1 MDAQP
6 DLERVIRSDAGRLV
20 ARLARV
26 VDFDTAE
33 DAVAEAV
40 ADAWATWPVAGV
52 PRNPA
57 GWLATAA
64 HRNAIDRLRSRERT
78 QRLLDRLG
86 ADPTWASGQFDAPD
100 VPDWAG
106 PPHGAS
112 LSLAPPASAATAP
125 RGIAHAD
132 ERIPMLFAAC
142 HPALPV
148 ESRLPLTLRAVVGLT
163 TEQIARAFLTPAPT
177 IGQRI
182 SRAKRKI
189 VSAGISLRVPEVEDL
204 PARLGDVLSV
214 CALMYNEGYLT
225 SSGPAMD
232 DRALAA
238 DAIWLATLIAAA
250 FPQEPEALGLLALMT
265 LQDARREARTSGG
278 RLVRLPEQDRSLY
291 RTADIT
297 RAVGLIERAAAL
309 GGGHAGRFQL
319 QAAIAAVHCEA
330 PTWPETDWLQIVILY
345 DMLLHLDPSPVTRLN
360 RAIASAEV
368 FGPEQALVEVDVLGG
383 RLGSYAPWHATRA
396 ELLRRIG
403 RDAEARDAD
412 RVGLTLTSNPAEQV
426 LLRERIVG
434 GRRGPD
440 DDGQGPGPRTQDP
453 TD

>member
-1 MDAQP
+1 VDTQL

-40 ADAWATWPVAGV
+40 ADAWATWPRTGV
-52 PRNPA
+52 PRNPT

-64 HRNAIDRLRSRERT
+64 HRNAIDRLRTQQRT

-86 ADPTWASGQFDAPD
+86 ADPTWAAGQVDPADEPVWPETPPGTSRPTDSPAP
-100 VPDWAG
+100 AMG
-106 PPHGAS
+106 SRRAA
-112 LSLAPPASAATAP
+112 APP
-125 RGIAHAD
+125 D

-189 VSAGISLRVPEVEDL
+189 VSAGISLRVPEAEAL
-204 PARLGDVLSV
+204 SARLGDVLSV

-225 SSGPAMD
+225 STGPAMD

-250 FPQEPEALGLLALMT
+250 FPYEPEALGLLALMT
-265 LQDARREARTSGG
+265 LQDARREARTAGG

-291 RTADIT
+291 RAGDIA
-297 RAVGLIERAAAL
+297 RAVDLIERAAAV
-309 GGGHAGRFQL
+309 GGGRAGRFQL

-330 PTWPETDWLQIVILY
+330 PTWQDTDWLQIVILY
-345 DMLLHLDPSPVTRLN
+345 DMLLHLDPSPVTALN

-368 FGPEQALVEVDVLGG
+368 FGPERALLEVDALGI
-383 RLGSYAPWHATRA
+383 RLGSYAQWHATRA
-396 ELLRRIG
+396 ELMRRLG
-403 RDAEARDAD
+403 RDDDARDAD
-412 RVGLTLTSNPAEQV
+412 RVALTLTSNPAEQV

-434 GRRGPD
+434 NPSRVSDPQTRSEPEGRVD
-440 DDGQGPGPRTQDP
+440 
-453 TD
+453 

>member
-1 MDAQP
+1 VDAQP
-6 DLERVIRSDAGRLV
+6 DLERAIRSDAGRLV

-40 ADAWATWPVAGV
+40 ADAWASWPVVGV
-52 PRNPA
+52 PRNPT

-78 QRLLDRLG
+78 QRLVDRLG
-86 ADPTWASGQFDAPD
+86 ADPTWASRRVDPPE
-100 VPDWAG
+100 VPDWPG
-106 PPHGAS
+106 PESGPGPGRRQPSSAS
-112 LSLAPPASAATAP
+112 GLPRASASGLPRASAP
-125 RGIAHAD
+125 AD

-163 TEQIARAFLTPAPT
+163 TDQIARAFLTPAPT

-189 VSAGISLRVPEVEDL
+189 VSAGISLRVPDAEEL

-225 SSGPAMD
+225 SAGPAMD

-250 FPQEPEALGLLALMT
+250 FPHEPEALGLLALMT

-278 RLVRLPEQDRSLY
+278 RLVRLPDQDRSLY

-309 GGGHAGRFQL
+309 GGGRTGPFQL

-345 DMLLHLDPSPVTRLN
+345 DMLLHLDPSPVTALN

-368 FGPEQALVEVDVLGG
+368 FGPERALLEVDAVGG
-383 RLGSYAPWHATRA
+383 RLGSYAQWHATRA
-396 ELLRRIG
+396 ELLRRLD
-403 RDAEARDAD
+403 RHDEAREAD
-412 RVGLTLTSNPAEQV
+412 RIALTLTSNPAEQA
-426 LLRERIVG
+426 LLRERIMG
-434 GRRGPD
+434 TP
-440 DDGQGPGPRTQDP
+440 QGLA
-453 TD
+453 

>member
-6 DLERVIRSDAGRLV
+6 DLERAIRSDAGRLV

-33 DAVAEAV
+33 DSVAEAV
-40 ADAWATWPVAGV
+40 ADAWATWPVSGV
-52 PRNPA
+52 PRNPT

-64 HRNAIDRLRSRERT
+64 HRNAIDRLRSRART
-78 QRLLDRLG
+78 QKLLDRLG
-86 ADPTWASGQFDAPD
+86 TDPTWASGQVDPPD
-100 VPDWAG
+100 DPPWPG
-106 PPHGAS
+106 PPPAS
-112 LSLAPPASAATAP
+112 GRPAGAPPASAAASRATAP
-125 RGIAHAD
+125 PD

-189 VSAGISLRVPEVEDL
+189 VSAGISLRVPDAEDL
-204 PARLGDVLSV
+204 PGRLGDVLSV
-214 CALMYNEGYLT
+214 CALMYNEGYL
-225 SSGPAMD
+225 SSAGPAMD

-278 RLVRLPEQDRSLY
+278 RLVRLPDQDRSLY

-297 RAVGLIERAAAL
+297 RAVGLIERAATL
-309 GGGHAGRFQL
+309 GGGRAGRFQL

-330 PTWPETDWLQIVILY
+330 PTWQDTDWLQIVILY

-360 RAIASAEV
+360 RAIASAEL
-368 FGPEQALVEVDVLGG
+368 FDSEQALVEVDALGG
-383 RLGSYAPWHATRA
+383 RLNSYPPWHATRA
-396 ELLRRIG
+396 ELLRRLG
-403 RDAEARDAD
+403 RIEEARDAD
-412 RVGLTLTSNPAEQV
+412 RVALTLTGNPAEQG
-426 LLRERIVG
+426 LLRERLD
-434 GRRGPD
+434 GRSGP
-440 DDGQGPGPRTQDP
+440 
-453 TD
+453 

>member
-1 MDAQP
+1 VEEYA

-20 ARLARV
+20 ARLARM

-40 ADAWATWPVAGV
+40 ADAWTTWPVSGV
-52 PRNPA
+52 PRNPT

-64 HRNAIDRLRSRERT
+64 HRNAIDRLRTRERN
-78 QRLLDRLG
+78 QRLVERLG
-86 ADPTWASGQFDAPD
+86 ADPTWATDQVDPPGDPPWPLDRAGSHEPSAGGGAVPGAPR
-100 VPDWAG
+100 
-106 PPHGAS
+106 
-112 LSLAPPASAATAP
+112 SAAP
-125 RGIAHAD
+125 AD

-189 VSAGISLRVPEVEDL
+189 VTAGISLRVPDVQDL
-204 PARLGDVLSV
+204 PGRLDDVLSV
-214 CALMYNEGYLT
+214 CALMYNEAYL
-225 SSGPAMD
+225 SSAGPAMD

-250 FPQEPEALGLLALMT
+250 FPREPEALGLLCLMT

-278 RLVRLPEQDRSLY
+278 RLVRLPDQDRSLY
-291 RTADIT
+291 RTEDIT
-297 RAVGLIERAAAL
+297 RAVSLLERAAVI
-309 GGGHAGRFQL
+309 GGGRAGRFQL
-319 QAAIAAVHCEA
+319 QAAIAALHCDA
-330 PTWPETDWLQIVILY
+330 PTWQDTDWLQIMILY
-345 DMLLHLDPSPVTRLN
+345 DMLLHLDPSPVTRLS

-368 FGPEQALVEVDVLGG
+368 FGPGQALAEVDALGD

-396 ELLRRIG
+396 ELLRRLG
-403 RDAEARDAD
+403 RDDEARNAD
-412 RVGLTLTSNPAEQV
+412 GIALTLTSNPAEQG
-426 LLRERIVG
+426 LLRERLG
-434 GRRGPD
+434 G
-440 DDGQGPGPRTQDP
+440 
-453 TD
+453 

>member
-1 MDAQP
+1 MDTQL

-40 ADAWATWPVAGV
+40 ADAWVTWPVTGV
-52 PRNPA
+52 PRNPT

-64 HRNAIDRLRSRERT
+64 HRNAIDKLRTQQRT

-86 ADPTWASGQFDAPD
+86 ADPTWASGQVDPPD
-100 VPDWAG
+100 EPPWPQPTPGSRQPTESPPPAAG
-106 PPHGAS
+106 PHRPA
-112 LSLAPPASAATAP
+112 AP
-125 RGIAHAD
+125 AD

-189 VSAGISLRVPEVEDL
+189 VSAGISLRVPEGQDL

-225 SSGPAMD
+225 STGPAMD

-238 DAIWLATLIAAA
+238 DAIWLATLVAAA
-250 FPQEPEALGLLALMT
+250 FPREPEALGLLALMT

-278 RLVRLPEQDRSLY
+278 RLVRLSEQDRSLY
-291 RTADIT
+291 RTPDII

-309 GGGHAGRFQL
+309 GGGIPGRFQL

-330 PTWPETDWLQIVILY
+330 STWEATDWLQIVILY
-345 DMLLHLDPSPVTRLN
+345 DMLLHLDPSPVTALN

-368 FGPEQALVEVDVLGG
+368 FGPERALLEVDAVGG
-383 RLGSYAPWHATRA
+383 RLGSYAQWHATRA
-396 ELLRRIG
+396 ELLRRLD
-403 RDAEARDAD
+403 RDDEAREAD
-412 RVGLTLTSNPAEQV
+412 RIALTLTSNPAEQA
-426 LLRERIVG
+426 LLRERI
-434 GRRGPD
+434 RR
-440 DDGQGPGPRTQDP
+440 QL
-453 TD
+453 

>member
-1 MDAQP
+1 MDAEP
-6 DLERVIRSDAGRLV
+6 DLERAIRSDAGRLV

-40 ADAWATWPVAGV
+40 ADAWASWPVAGV
-52 PRNPA
+52 PRNPT

-78 QRLLDRLG
+78 QRLVDRLG
-86 ADPTWASGQFDAPD
+86 ADPTWASRLVDPPE
-100 VPDWAG
+100 VPDWPRPQAG
-106 PPHGAS
+106 PGAGQS
-112 LSLAPPASAATAP
+112 RPSSAFGLPRATAP
-125 RGIAHAD
+125 TD

-163 TEQIARAFLTPAPT
+163 TDQIARAFLTPAPT

-189 VSAGISLRVPEVEDL
+189 VSTGISLRVPDAEDL

-225 SSGPAMD
+225 SAGPTMD
-232 DRALAA
+232 DRDLAA

-278 RLVRLPEQDRSLY
+278 RLVRLPDQDRSLY

-297 RAVGLIERAAAL
+297 RAVGLIEQAAAL
-309 GGGHAGRFQL
+309 GGGRAGPFQL

-345 DMLLHLDPSPVTRLN
+345 DMLLRLDPSPVTRLN

-368 FGPEQALVEVDVLGG
+368 FGPEQALVEVDALGA
-383 RLGSYAPWHATRA
+383 RLGSYAQWHATRA
-396 ELLRRIG
+396 ELLRRTG
-403 RDAEARDAD
+403 RDAEAREAD
-412 RVGLTLTSNPAEQV
+412 EVGLTLTGNPAEQV
-426 LLRERIVG
+426 LLRERIAATPS
-434 GRRGPD
+434 GPD
-440 DDGQGPGPRTQDP
+440 DDGSRPQPVPLDP
-453 TD
+453 AE

>member
-1 MDAQP
+1 MDAQV

-40 ADAWATWPVAGV
+40 ADAWATWPVTGV
-52 PRNPA
+52 PRNPG

-78 QRLLDRLG
+78 QRLVDRLG
-86 ADPTWASGQFDAPD
+86 ADPTWASEGTEPHTER
-100 VPDWAG
+100 DWQGTPSTGVRGSASPTQ
-106 PPHGAS
+106 PP
-112 LSLAPPASAATAP
+112 
-125 RGIAHAD
+125 D

-163 TEQIARAFLTPAPT
+163 TEQIARAFLAPAPT

-189 VSAGISLRVPEVEDL
+189 VSAGISLRVPDPVDL
-204 PARLGDVLSV
+204 PARLDDVLAV

-225 SSGPAMD
+225 STGPGMD

-238 DAIWLATLIAAA
+238 DAIWLASLIATA
-250 FPQEPEALGLLALMT
+250 FPEEPEALGLLALMT
-265 LQDARREARTSGG
+265 LQDARREARTAGG

-291 RTADIT
+291 RTADIA
-297 RAVGLIERAAAL
+297 RAVALIERAAAI
-309 GGGHAGRFQL
+309 GRGRAGPFQL

-330 PTWPETDWLQIVILY
+330 PTWAGTDWLQIVILY
-345 DMLLHLDPSPVTRLN
+345 DMLLHLAPSPVTRLN

-368 FGPEQALVEVDVLGG
+368 FGPAQALVEVDALGG
-383 RLGSYAPWHATRA
+383 RLHAYAPWHATRA
-396 ELLRRIG
+396 ELLRRLD
-403 RDAEARDAD
+403 REDEARAADA
-412 RVGLTLTSNPAEQV
+412 VALTLTANPAEQV
-426 LLRERIVG
+426 LLRERLA
-434 GRRGPD
+434 RP
-440 DDGQGPGPRTQDP
+440 P
-453 TD
+453 TPA

>member
-1 MDAQP
+1 MDAQL
-6 DLERVIRSDAGRLV
+6 DLERAIRSDAGRLV

-40 ADAWATWPVAGV
+40 ADAWASWPVVGV
-52 PRNPA
+52 PRNPT

-64 HRNAIDRLRSRERT
+64 HRNAIDRLRKRERT
-78 QRLLDRLG
+78 QRLVDRLG
-86 ADPTWASGQFDAPD
+86 ADPTWASRLVDPPD
-100 VPDWAG
+100 VPEWPG
-106 PPHGAS
+106 PPSGLGAGQQQPRAAFG
-112 LSLAPPASAATAP
+112 LSRSTGP
-125 RGIAHAD
+125 AD

-163 TEQIARAFLTPAPT
+163 TDQIARAFLTPAPT

-189 VSAGISLRVPEVEDL
+189 VSAGISLRVPDARDL
-204 PARLGDVLSV
+204 PARLDDVLSV
-214 CALMYNEGYLT
+214 CALMFNEGYLT
-225 SSGPAMD
+225 SAGPAMD

-250 FPQEPEALGLLALMT
+250 FPHEPEALGLLALMT

-278 RLVRLPEQDRSLY
+278 RLVRLPDQDRSLY

-309 GGGHAGRFQL
+309 GGGRAGRFQL

-368 FGPEQALVEVDVLGG
+368 FGPDQALVEVDALDA

-396 ELLRRIG
+396 ELLRRTG
-403 RDAEARDAD
+403 REAEARQAD
-412 RVGLTLTSNPAEQV
+412 RLALALTRNPAEQV
-426 LLRERIVG
+426 LLRERIG
-434 GRRGPD
+434 TAGSEHD
-440 DDGQGPGPRTQDP
+440 DDGTPPGPGPLGQAE
-453 TD
+453 